1 MADLG
6 PRDEPRGS
14 GAWDA
19 EQPIELRRHLN
30 AIRRNRT
37 AIVFFVLVTTA
48 ATLAISLALPK
59 TYRATAT
66 IVREDVGALLSNQDA
81 ASVERELATIE
92 RLITTPT
99 ILDDAA
105 ERLGRD
111 GKDLEGKV
119 SSSVSPDANLI
130 SVTATAEDADDAAL
144 IANSVARAF
153 LASEREA
160 QADRLQF
167 AREKLTQE
175 LERLRR
181 EGGSQVEIEAL
192 RSRLSDLSVQE
203 AAIGADLELAQ
214 LAEPPEEPSSPR
226 PVRNALLAFFG
237 SLFLAVLAA
246 LGREQLTPRVGGPRD
261 IGRVLDLPIF
271 GGIPFTRRRLRSRSF
286 VNAAEYE
293 AYQTLQTTLRFQLP
307 PDKQRIVLVTSALA
321 GEGKT
326 TVTANLGRALARGGD
341 KTLLISAD
349 LRRPKLHEL
358 LDVKQSPGL
367 IELLASLERSG
378 GENGKAA
385 VARVGK
391 ALERGGNLAV
401 LPTGTPDPEAPRAL
415 LRGGSFGAFVDALRQ
430 TDYDYILID
439 SPPLLGL
446 ADSHVL
452 ARYADAVILVT
463 RPDKLTLDDV
473 IETRDL
479 LERMEIVPLG
489 VVVVGAKRE
498 ASYYYTRAV
507 PTLENV

>member
-6 PRDEPRGS
+6 PRDEPRGG

-30 AIRRNRT
+30 AIRRNRI
-37 AIVFFVLVTTA
+37 AIAFFVLVTTLT
-48 ATLAISLALPK
+48 TLTISLALPK
-59 TYRATAT
+59 TYTATAT
-66 IVREDVGALLSNQDA
+66 IVREDVGALLSNQDS
-81 ASVERELATIE
+81 ASVERELATIQE
-92 RLITTPT
+92 LITTPT
-99 ILDDAA
+99 ILDAA
-105 ERLGRD
+105 AVRLGMDRT
-111 GKDLEGKV
+111 DLDGKV
-119 SSSVSPDANLI
+119 SASVSPNANLI
-130 SVTATAEDADDAAL
+130 SVTAIDDDAEDAAR
-144 IANSVARAF
+144 IANSVARVF
-153 LASEREA
+153 LSTERQA
-160 QADRLQF
+160 QAERLQL

-175 LERLRR
+175 LDRLRR

-214 LAEPPEEPSSPR
+214 LAESPEHPSSPR
-226 PVRNALLAFFG
+226 PIRNALLASFG
-237 SLFLAVLAA
+237 SLFLAILAA

-307 PDKQRIVLVTSALA
+307 PDKQRIVLITSALA

-378 GENGKAA
+378 NQNGKTAL
-385 VARVGK
+385 ARVSKG
-391 ALERGGNLAV
+391 LERGVNLAV
-401 LPTGTPDPEAPRAL
+401 LPTGTPDPQAPRAL

-452 ARYADAVILVT
+452 ARYADAVILVAG
-463 RPDKLTLDDV
+463 PDKLTLDDV

-479 LERMEIVPLG
+479 LEQMEIVPLG

-498 ASYYYTRAV
+498 APYYYTRSM
-507 PTLENV
+507 PMLENV